1 MDGNRGG
8 RKDGGWGGVT
18 VGFLKSLHWLF
29 GALKCPL
36 VWVGTVRVEEG
47 H

>member
-1 MDGNRGG
+1 MVKGEGG
-8 RKDGGWGGVT
+8 RMAGEGVT